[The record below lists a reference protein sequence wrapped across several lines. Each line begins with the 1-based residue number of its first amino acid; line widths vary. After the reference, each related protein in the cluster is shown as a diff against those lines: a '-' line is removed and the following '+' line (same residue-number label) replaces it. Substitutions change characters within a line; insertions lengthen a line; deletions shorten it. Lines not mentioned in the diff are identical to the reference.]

1 MLREENTS
9 APPAEASSAAKTAHL
24 VLRVE
29 RTITMRLAA
38 ILAEDCSVDRWC
50 ALLLLADG
58 RGHAMSELIAHTLLP
73 PTTVTRLVD
82 GMIGSN
88 LAFRR
93 VDEADRRRVL
103 VYATERGHELHAR
116 LGTRVEHA
124 RDELFRSGL
133 RDVDLQT
140 LARIDAALHA

>member
-1 MLREENTS
+1 MLREDNMP
-9 APPAEASSAAKTAHL
+9 APPAEVFSAAEIAHL

-29 RTITMRLAA
+29 RTIAMRLAT
-38 ILAEDCSVDRWC
+38 ILADDCSVDRWC

-73 PTTVTRLVD
+73 PTTVTRLVV
-82 GMIGSN
+82 GMIGGN

-116 LGTRVEHA
+116 LGTRIEKA
-124 RDELFRSGL
+124 RDQLFRGGL
-133 RDVDLQT
+133 RDLDLQS
-140 LARIDAALHA
+140 LARIDAALHS